1 MIKLRIQGTKNDI
14 RWFMRILE
22 ADGRYKVENTSTFFR
37 QYWDKEIQESLYRDH
52 YEFLLVAH
60 IS

>member
-22 ADGRYKVENTSTFFR
+22 ADGRYKVENTSTFFDNIATK
-37 QYWDKEIQESLYRDH
+37 QYKRVYTEIIMSSSL
-52 YEFLLVAH
+52 
-60 IS
+60 

>member
-22 ADGRYKVENTSTFFR
+22 ADGRYKEENTSTFFR
-37 QYWDKEIQESLYRDH
+37 QYWDKEIQESLYRD
-52 YEFLLVAH
+52 FKKR
-60 IS
+60 